1 MTLNDI
7 PKGCGAIVKE
17 LLTHGN
23 MRRRMLDIGLV
34 NGAEVEC
41 VGESPLGDPKAYLI
55 CGAVIAIRGADAG
68 MVEVEVNEKRSR

>member
-7 PKGCGAIVKE
+7 PKGGGAVVKE

-34 NGAEVEC
+34 NGAEVRC
-41 VGESPLGDPKAYLI
+41 VGESPLGDPRAYLI
-55 CGAVIAIRGADAG
+55 CGAVIAIRGVDAG
-68 MVEVEVNEKRSR
+68 RVEVENMNSYQ